1 MSAQC
6 EGKLSAKNSF
16 KKVKYGA
23 RGCVFIHNCMN
34 TVPLQ
39 NELRALREEV
49 VLLRQALEQSRQALE
64 DSRRENT
71 ILRQKLD
78 ALARRFFG
86 KKSEQ
91 LSAAQM
97 ELLLSGLVQDSA
109 EPAEEEPPARQAPHR
124 PRTNSQRIRT
134 PENLEV
140 VREVI
145 EPELVLAQPEQWKRI
160 GQEVSRRLDYQP
172 GKFFWQ
178 ETVRPK
184 YVRLGRRE
192 LPPVVAAAPEGVAEH
207 GMAAPG
213 LLAQL
218 LVGKYCDHLPFYRQ
232 EQIFR
237 QRHGVFIARQQMV
250 QWTGQSVRLL
260 SGITD
265 CLKKELRQSGYVQ
278 VDETPVRYQ
287 DPNLPGRCGQ
297 GYLWVGL
304 VPGQCVVYEWHASRA
319 AQCLDWLLGE
329 DFAGK
334 LQSDGYSAYPAFA
347 KGKADLK
354 LFGCW
359 THARRGF
366 FEAQEQAPRIAGWVL
381 RQIGLLYRWEQQL
394 RDSRAGPVQRQVF
407 RASHHRMVVERLHR
421 ALNKLQPR
429 YLPQSLMGQA
439 IGYALNQ
446 WPVLERFLEHGEVEI
461 DNNLVENAIRPT
473 ALGRKNWLFFGS
485 EEAGTRSAVIYT
497 LIENCRMHSVEPY
510 TYLKDVLE
518 RLPTTTNQEV
528 AQLTPLNWQKARQSQ
543 LKQAA

>member
-1 MSAQC
+1 
-6 EGKLSAKNSF
+6 
-16 KKVKYGA
+16 
-23 RGCVFIHNCMN
+23 MN
-34 TVPLQ
+34 PGPLQ
-39 NELRALREEV
+39 NEIDALRQQMTS
-49 VLLRQALEQSRQALE
+49 LQQALEQA
-64 DSRRENT
+64 RRENT

-91 LSAAQM
+91 LDAAQL
-97 ELLLSGLVQDSA
+97 ELLLSGLA
-109 EPAEEEPPARQAPHR
+109 EAGIELKEEEDEPPAPRR
-124 PRTNSQRIRT
+124 PRTHTQRIRT

-145 EPELVLAQPEQWKRI
+145 EPELVAAEPEQYKRI

-184 YVRLGRRE
+184 YVRRDQRA
-192 LPPVVAAAPEGVAEH
+192 LPPVVAAAPAQVAEH
-207 GMAAPG
+207 SLAAPG

-232 EQIFR
+232 EQIFW

-265 CLKKELRQSGYVQ
+265 CLKEQLQGSPYVQ

-297 GYLWVGL
+297 GYLWTGL

-319 AQCLDWLLGE
+319 AKCLESLLGE

-334 LQSDGYSAYPAFA
+334 LQCDGYSAYPAFA
-347 KGKADLK
+347 RQKSGLT

-359 THARRGF
+359 AHMRRGF
-366 FEAQEQAPRIAGWVL
+366 FEGKEQAPQVAGWIL
-381 RQIGLLYRWEQQL
+381 KQIGLLYRWEEQMHQ
-394 RDSRAGPVQRQVF
+394 SRAGPAARQAL

-421 ALNKLQPR
+421 ALNQFQTR
-429 YLPQSLMGQA
+429 YLPQSPMGQA

-446 WPVLERFLEHGEVEI
+446 WPALERFLEHGEVEI

-473 ALGRKNWLFFGS
+473 AIGKKNWLFFGS
-485 EEAGTRSAVIYT
+485 EEAGARSAVMYT
-497 LIENCRMHSVEPY
+497 LIQNCRLHGVEPY
-510 TYLKDVLE
+510 AYLKDVLE
-518 RLPTTTNQEV
+518 RLPRTTNKQV
-528 AQLTPLNWQKARQSQ
+528 TQLTPLNWKKARQAE

>member
-1 MSAQC
+1 
-6 EGKLSAKNSF
+6 
-16 KKVKYGA
+16 
-23 RGCVFIHNCMN
+23 MN
-34 TVPLQ
+34 TGPLQ
-39 NELRALREEV
+39 TQINALQAQLNSLQQTLRQTQ
-49 VLLRQALEQSRQALE
+49 QALEE
-64 DSRRENT
+64 SRRENT

-91 LSAAQM
+91 LNAAQL
-97 ELLLSGLVQDSA
+97 ELLLSGLAGEGVT
-109 EPAEEEPPARQAPHR
+109 PAQEEDEPPALPVRRRAGGQ
-124 PRTNSQRIRT
+124 SQRIRT

-145 EPELVLAQPEQWKRI
+145 QPELVKAQPEQWRQI
-160 GQEVSRRLDYQP
+160 GAEVSRRLDYQP

-184 YVRLGRRE
+184 YVRADQRQLA
-192 LPPVVAAAPEGVAEH
+192 PVIAPAPAQVADH
-207 GMAAPG
+207 SLAAPG

-260 SGITD
+260 SGISD
-265 CLKKELRQSGYVQ
+265 CLKDQLRQSGYLQ

-319 AQCLDWLLGE
+319 AQCLDSLLGE
-329 DFAGK
+329 DFEGK
-334 LQSDGYSAYPAFA
+334 LQCDGYSAYPAFA
-347 KGKADLK
+347 KEKNALT

-359 THARRGF
+359 THARRNF
-366 FEAQEQAPRIAGWVL
+366 FEAKEQAPRIAGWL
-381 RQIGLLYRWEQQL
+381 LNQIGLLYRWEARL
-394 RDSRAGPVQRQVF
+394 RQTRAGPVQRQIV

-473 ALGRKNWLFFGS
+473 AIGKKNWLFFGS
-485 EEAGTRSAVIYT
+485 KEAGQRSAVIYT
-497 LIENCRMHSVEPY
+497 LIENCRMHGVEPY

-518 RLPTTTNQEV
+518 RLPTTTNQQV
-528 AQLTPLNWQKARQSQ
+528 AQLTPLNWQKARQSA